1 MIEIANFINENETTI
16 KSLEQLTFLLR
27 HTQQKLFRKQYF
39 NEFEFWIYE
48 NPLYIFRVLL
58 ILRSAATLYKPLLW
72 GDIP

>member
-27 HTQQKLFRKQYF
+27 RIQQKFFRKQYF

-48 NPLYIFRVLL
+48 NPLYIFACLVNFKVCG
-58 ILRSAATLYKPLLW
+58 KPLKAAIM
-72 GDIP
+72 GG

>member
-27 HTQQKLFRKQYF
+27 HIQQKSFRKQYF

-48 NPLYIFRVLL
+48 NPPLYFCV
-58 ILRSAATLYKPLLW
+58 SC
-72 GDIP
+72 